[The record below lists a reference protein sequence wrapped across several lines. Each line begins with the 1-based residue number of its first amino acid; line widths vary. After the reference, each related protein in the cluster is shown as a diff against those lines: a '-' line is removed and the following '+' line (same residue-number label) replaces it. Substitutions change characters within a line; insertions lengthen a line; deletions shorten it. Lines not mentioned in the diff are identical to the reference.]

1 MVDWRAPLV
10 SFLVAVAIIGTALSL
25 GVVPAAAQPSAP
37 APSEGGVS
45 DFGPQGP
52 PQPDSKSVARPQ
64 SPEEEAGLR
73 RARLDALFAKL
84 AQKDDPNWEKAQNEI
99 WAVWSQSGSAAMDLL
114 LLRAGRAMDSGDSEL
129 ALRYLDDLVRLAPD
143 FAEGWNKRATVYFL
157 LNEYGRSVADIE
169 RTLALEPRHFG
180 ALSGL
185 GTILERVGDKKGAMR
200 AYRRG
205 LEIHP
210 NLPGAAAGVDRLSPD
225 VDGRKL

>member
-1 MVDWRAPLV
+1 MTDWRTSPGSL
-10 SFLVAVAIIGTALSL
+10 LIAVAIAATATLSAL
-25 GVVPAAAQPSAP
+25 PAGAQPSAP
-37 APSEGGVS
+37 PLSE
-45 DFGPQGP
+45 FGPVAAP
-52 PQPDSKSVARPQ
+52 EPDAKGSARPQ
-64 SPEEEAGLR
+64 SPAEETALR
-73 RARLDALFAKL
+73 NARLDELFARL
-84 AQKDDPNWEKAQNEI
+84 ARKDDKWESVQNEI
-99 WAVWSQSGSAAMDLL
+99 WLMWSQSGSPAMDLL
-114 LLRAGRAMDSGDSEL
+114 LLRAGRAMDSGDGEL

-157 LNEYGRSVADIE
+157 LNDYGHSIADIE

-185 GTILERVGDKKGAMR
+185 GTILERVGDKNGAMR

-210 NLPGAAAGVDRLSPD
+210 NLPGAAASVERLSPD